1 MLRSTLS
8 MTLPCDNGAFMPWL
22 RSYVERIE
30 YKHVVATVFCFGL
43 FMYSLD
49 TTVVNV
55 ALPRLGEEFNAST
68 DTLEWVVTGYLLSLA
83 VWVPASGWVGDRFG
97 TKRTFIVATSI
108 FTAASVLCG
117 SAWSIQSLALF
128 RVLQGIG
135 GGMMTPVGTAMIYRV
150 YTVQERAR
158 ASAIIG
164 IPTQVAPMLGP
175 LLGGFLVDKASWRW
189 IFY

>member
-1 MLRSTLS
+1 MRGLLLGLR
-8 MTLPCDNGAFMPWL
+8 
-22 RSYVERIE
+22 RIE
-30 YKHVVATVFCFGL
+30 YKYLVAAAFVFGA
-43 FMYSLD
+43 FMEILD
-49 TTVVNV
+49 TTIVNV
-55 ALPRLGEEFNAST
+55 ALPTLGNEFHATTSS
-68 DTLEWVVTGYLLSLA
+68 LEWVVTGYLLSLA

-175 LLGGFLVDKASWRW
+175 VLGGLLVDKASWRW
-189 IFY
+189 IFYVNLPVGALSVLFS